1 MFGGVVA
8 ANLIAG
14 EDPLRGN
21 RRFNVFD
28 NATNDTRPNR
38 DVDLSYCSVK
48 TGVNDLLDYMAIS
61 VSLIIPFVIG
71 PLVVGVFQVRE
82 MYQQTIFSL
91 FMFIVHQN
99 INSLLIKMNKNEG
112 RNKNI

>member
-21 RRFNVFD
+21 RRFHVFD

-82 MYQQTIFSL
+82 MYLLKTFFAVYVHRLNSNSYFSKL
-91 FMFIVHQN
+91 
-99 INSLLIKMNKNEG
+99 
-112 RNKNI
+112 